1 MRKQRVQFYSLLG
14 TSDGAGG
21 TIPGEALYW
30 DTRAE
35 VTPLKNSRTLEGNQ
49 MALDQGFTF
58 KVAYRSDKTVEQSMI
73 LKYNSRT
80 LTISS
85 VEDVKE
91 YRKFLFI
98 VAMDRNE
105 G

>member
-1 MRKQRVQFYSLLG
+1 MRKQRIQFYSLLT

-21 TIPGEALYW
+21 SIPGEVLYW

-35 VTPLKNSRTLEGNQ
+35 VAPLKNSRTLEGNQ
-49 MALDQGFTF
+49 MALNQGFTF
-58 KVAYRSDKTVEQSMI
+58 RIAYRSDKAVEQSMI
-73 LKYNSRT
+73 LKYNGRT

-85 VEDVKE
+85 VEDIKE
-91 YRKFLFI
+91 HRKELLI